1 MRGNDKITEVQAQNN
16 EAIQKAHGSDVRSS
30 SWLKIII
37 FGVPVIAVVAGVIW
51 ASTL

>member
-16 EAIQKAHGSDVRSS
+16 EAIRKAHGSDVRSS
-30 SWLKIII
+30 SWLKIVI
-37 FGVPVIAVVAGVIW
+37 FGLPVVVVVAGVIW